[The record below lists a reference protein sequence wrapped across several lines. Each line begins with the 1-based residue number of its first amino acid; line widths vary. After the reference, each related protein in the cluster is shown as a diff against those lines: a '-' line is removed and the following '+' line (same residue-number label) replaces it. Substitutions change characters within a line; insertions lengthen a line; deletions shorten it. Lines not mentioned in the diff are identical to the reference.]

1 MRFEKVGVVINL
13 ARLLAADAEG
23 MTLDEI
29 ALALDVSRRTAERL
43 KAIVEDVF
51 PQLESR
57 PDGHRLRFR
66 ITGGLNGFFHSPTS
80 DELAELH
87 AASLAL

>member
-13 ARLLAADAEG
+13 ARLLAASAEG

-66 ITGGLNGFFHSPTS
+66 ITGGINGVFHSPTS
-80 DELAELH
+80 DERA
-87 AASLAL
+87 